1 MSGVQS
7 VARAMAVL
15 EKLSLSGTAGVNE
28 LARELELAPSTV
40 QRLLGAL
47 SEAGVVEQDP
57 ADRSYRVGLRLF
69 QWGQTPLRRLRLR
82 ELAKPHMQELAVE
95 VGETIALGV
104 LDGAHVMH
112 VEWIPARHLV
122 QPRIG
127 IGDRTPA
134 LSSSM
139 GQCLI
144 AWLPRQQR
152 IDIAMESAAAAG
164 SPGDPAVIEE
174 VLATVRAQGFAI
186 VADPQAN
193 VRTIAVPVRA
203 GIEQAVGALGI
214 GGPSTRFP
222 ADRATSIAPR
232 LIEVGAAISNYYGT
246 LLATP
251 HDREWS
257 LDGRGS

>member
-1 MSGVQS
+1 
-7 VARAMAVL
+7 MAVL
-15 EKLSLSGTAGVNE
+15 EKLALSGAAGVNE
-28 LARELELAPSTV
+28 LARELDLAPSTV

-47 SEAGVVEQDP
+47 SDAGVVEQDP
-57 ADRSYRVGLRLF
+57 ADRSYRVKLRLF
-69 QWGQTPLRRLRLR
+69 QWGQAPLRRLRLR
-82 ELAKPHMQELAVE
+82 ELAKPYMQELAAE

-134 LSSSM
+134 VSSAM

-152 IDIAMESAAAAG
+152 IDVANESAGQAG
-164 SPGDPAVIEE
+164 SPGHPDDIED
-174 VLATVRAQGFAI
+174 VLSTVRAQGFAI
-186 VADPQAN
+186 VADSQAN
-193 VRTIAVPVRA
+193 VCTIAVPVRA
-203 GIEQAVGALGI
+203 GGEEAVGALGI
-214 GGPSTRFP
+214 GGPRTRFP

-232 LIEVGAAISNYYGT
+232 LIEVGAAISDYYAT
-246 LLATP
+246 LLTAP
-251 HDREWS
+251 ARQGVEP
-257 LDGRGS
+257 